1 MRVLYV
7 CHGHPALAKGG
18 GELAAW
24 RLFECFSERYG
35 PQACGFLAA
44 ASSAA
49 QLPPGCEVM
58 SMGPQ
63 QWLIKPSSNS
73 LIHDTAVSLRR
84 TGQLHQAL
92 ASFQPDLIH
101 LHHYLHVGI
110 DLVHALRRWFPA
122 AKVLLTLHEYW
133 GPCALEGRLL
143 RSTGELCNGPDPEA
157 CNECLGGQA
166 RDGLAIRAL
175 RLQRF
180 FAVIDHLI
188 APSFFLK
195 QRYLHWGVPG
205 TRISVMENLPA
216 VHSVEERPPRVWD
229 GVLRLGY
236 CGQVNPW
243 KGLDLILEAVALA
256 HASGI
261 SVRLEVHGLSNAVLQ
276 DAVMDRNAFLQSCAD
291 WINKL
296 GPEVVDLMGPY
307 TPEQLQQRLSGL
319 DALVMGSSWYENSP
333 MVIQEAFQ
341 HGLPVLAPRLG
352 GMAEK
357 VRHRI
362 TGLLFEP
369 ASPPSL
375 AMAIEDLAVNE
386 SMRQQIKHNV
396 NVASLRLMRPPLQH
410 QKLYLRILKEHR
422 IHQGLAT
429 GILPSSFLELSGPVD
444 GSDLLP
450 LSKSLSKA
458 NAQQFSVFCS
468 PLRSGAGNLSIAC
481 ETIKFLCQP
490 GLGQLNELLL
500 VLMAFDL
507 SHSCFNSLGLRI
519 SGSFVHDVLASASCD
534 QRLKACREI
543 INRLSGSLDVSEGFA
558 SRCKSSVSSLCLDI
572 WIMVGSG
579 LDLSFIYDS
588 GHPRDR
594 IVICPTSLKKG
605 LSLYHL
611 DEDYVYKD
619 GDHMSLAACIIR
631 AATRLSPLLEV

>member
-84 TGQLHQAL
+84 TGQLYQAL

-143 RSTGELCNGPDPEA
+143 RSSGELCNGPDPEA

-180 FAVIDHLI
+180 FGVIDHLI

-195 QRYLHWGVPG
+195 QRYLHWGVPAN
-205 TRISVMENLPA
+205 RISVMENLPA
-216 VHSVEERPPRVWD
+216 VHSGEERPPRVWD
-229 GVLRLGY
+229 GLLRLGY

-261 SVRLEVHGLSNAVLQ
+261 AVRLEVHGLSNAALQ
-276 DAVMDRNAFLQSCAD
+276 DAVMSGSAFLQSCAD

-307 TPEQLQQRLSGL
+307 TPEQLQKRLSGL

-357 VRHRI
+357 VRD
-362 TGLLFEP
+362 GVSGWLFEP
-369 ASPPSL
+369 GDVQ
-375 AMAIEDLAVNE
+375 DLA
-386 SMRQQIKHNV
+386 
-396 NVASLRLMRPPLQH
+396 
-410 QKLYLRILKEHR
+410 RILAQIVDQPDQLVRVSYRAHR
-422 IHQGLAT
+422 ETTRLRRAAFQHERLYRR
-429 GILPSSFLELSGPVD
+429 
-444 GSDLLP
+444 LLQ
-450 LSKSLSKA
+450 S
-458 NAQQFSVFCS
+458 
-468 PLRSGAGNLSIAC
+468 
-481 ETIKFLCQP
+481 
-490 GLGQLNELLL
+490 
-500 VLMAFDL
+500 
-507 SHSCFNSLGLRI
+507 GLR
-519 SGSFVHDVLASASCD
+519 
-534 QRLKACREI
+534 
-543 INRLSGSLDVSEGFA
+543 
-558 SRCKSSVSSLCLDI
+558 
-572 WIMVGSG
+572 
-579 LDLSFIYDS
+579 
-588 GHPRDR
+588 
-594 IVICPTSLKKG
+594 
-605 LSLYHL
+605 
-611 DEDYVYKD
+611 
-619 GDHMSLAACIIR
+619 
-631 AATRLSPLLEV
+631 